1 MRNAEQSGQLL
12 LAKQSLHFT
21 PIVESILDQNQPSA
35 REHNL
40 AEIKVIVVL
49 SIFHQPLIDKSK
61 TDGFAII
68 CVLSRS
74 KTLMRSLM

>member
-1 MRNAEQSGQLL
+1 MRNAEQSGQLW

-21 PIVESILDQNQPSA
+21 PIVESILDQNQTSA

-49 SIFHQPLIDKSK
+49 SIFH
-61 TDGFAII
+61 
-68 CVLSRS
+68 
-74 KTLMRSLM
+74 

>member
-1 MRNAEQSGQLL
+1 MSEIMRNAEQSGQLW

-49 SIFHQPLIDKSK
+49 SIFH
-61 TDGFAII
+61 
-68 CVLSRS
+68 
-74 KTLMRSLM
+74 